1 MMFTGKKY
9 NLYHYVSTYLQTK
22 NEQTPQELDSDN
34 DPPPKKKKTLPADV
48 LPNDSEDLLSHG
60 KFVR

>member
-9 NLYHYVSTYLQTK
+9 HLYHYDSTYLQNK

-34 DPPPKKKKTLPADV
+34 DPPKKKTLPADV
-48 LPNDSEDLLSHG
+48 LPNDSEDLFKMH
-60 KFVR
+60 

>member
-9 NLYHYVSTYLQTK
+9 NLYHYVSTYLQNK

-34 DPPPKKKKTLPADV
+34 DPPPKKQKEKWSDV
-48 LPNDSEDLLSHG
+48 VFLLS
-60 KFVR
+60 